1 MTTPTD
7 IQLPHGSKFA
17 EKWAEWIKYRKEIK
31 KPLKS
36 SMAISRCLNQ
46 LDVVSEVDAIEM
58 INHSIRNQYQ
68 GIFPLNN
75 QKEETSKTLSPPKFQ
90 KPSTYEAKPFDRAT
104 GIAHMKETLKK
115 NFEQGSFIHDW
126 GGVYTVLLIE
136 KCQMLIPGS
145 VKEDITKEVEHEAT
159 RTRNRFEEQ
168 YSGSMESDIRNGK
181 LNWFLDYC
189 RKQGRDIS
197 LEI

>member
-1 MTTPTD
+1 MTPITD
-7 IQLPHGSKFA
+7 IQLPHGVKFA
-17 EKWAEWIKYRKEIK
+17 EKWTEWIKYRKEIK

-75 QKEETSKTLSPPKFQ
+75 QKEETPQILSPPKFQ
-90 KPSTYEAKPFDRAT
+90 KLSTYEPPKFDRAT
-104 GIAHMKETLKK
+104 GIAHMREKLKR
-115 NFEQGSFIHDW
+115 NFENGTPIKDW
-126 GGVYTVLLIE
+126 GGVYTALLKDKCKMKIPTDIRIVIE
-136 KCQMLIPGS
+136 ME
-145 VKEDITKEVEHEAT
+145 VKHEAE
-159 RTRNRFEEQ
+159 RPRNRFEPQ
-168 YSGSMESDIRNGK
+168 YTGNIESDTRDAK
-181 LNWFLDYC
+181 LNWWLKDQ